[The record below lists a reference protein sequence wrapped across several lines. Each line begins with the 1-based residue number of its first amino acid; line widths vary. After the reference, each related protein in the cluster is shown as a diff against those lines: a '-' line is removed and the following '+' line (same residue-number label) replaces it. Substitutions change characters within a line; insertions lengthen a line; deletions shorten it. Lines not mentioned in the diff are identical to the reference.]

1 MLAHTAITCY
11 HSGGLGKS
19 YATQEAALQEGPLAL
34 LPEKK
39 KQKMLVATAKIANV
53 TKHEVECRK
62 TSARSKTDIAVA
74 SAMSAT
80 LAVRY
85 TKVLSASEIAAQ
97 AALWALLNLAPRIG
111 ITNIPKGDDFL
122 TAPTPEHHPAVSTW
136 WERTSAEQRAQRLK
150 HYVALGNPEF
160 RRLATALDKS
170 IASWRSEENATPGRA
185 ESRAK
190 ARKAA
195 KCEHN
200 TDKWNCV
207 VRIVSTA
214 NFQTDNITES
224 CANIRNAPFYIAV
237 RRVQHLPL
245 RKAKRQLH
253 LHRLQK

>member
-1 MLAHTAITCY
+1 
-11 HSGGLGKS
+11 LGKS
-19 YATQEAALQEGPLAL
+19 YEAQEAALQEGHLAD
-34 LPEKK
+34 LPQKK
-39 KQKMLVATAKIANV
+39 KEKMLVDTAKIANV

-170 IASWRSEENATPGRA
+170 IASWRSEPGRA

-224 CANIRNAPFYIAV
+224 CSNIRNAPFCLGV

-245 RKAKRQLH
+245 RTSKTTMH